1 MNVYLSPGTSDDK
14 WGEGNG
20 WNIGELLKK
29 LRGGYAGEYK
39 FTLLFPF
46 EVQIFQV
53 EKSFFKQAGLV
64 AKTGQRVKTPVTK
77 SEDPGVTPGIHSL
90 RGKNQLP

>member
-1 MNVYLSPGTSDDK
+1 MKYRGATEEAAWRICGRIQDYFF
-14 WGEGNG
+14 
-20 WNIGELLKK
+20 LLRSKFFK
-29 LRGGYAGEYK
+29 LN
-39 FTLLFPF
+39 FF
-46 EVQIFQV
+46 
-53 EKSFFKQAGLV
+53 FFKQAGLV